1 MKILLCAI
9 NAKYIHS
16 NLAVY
21 SLRAYAERY
30 RDQIEIAEFT
40 INHYADDIME
50 EIYKK
55 KPDLL
60 AFSCYIWN
68 LEFVKKLIPEIHK
81 LLPDTVI
88 WVGGPEVSYDAVS
101 FLDEMPQAN
110 GVRQGKGSEAFWL
123 CSTII

>member
-68 LEFVKKLIPEIHK
+68 
-81 LLPDTVI
+81 
-88 WVGGPEVSYDAVS
+88 SS
-101 FLDEMPQAN
+101 RN
-110 GVRQGKGSEAFWL
+110 
-123 CSTII
+123 

>member
-55 KPDLL
+55 T
-60 AFSCYIWN
+60 Y
-68 LEFVKKLIPEIHK
+68 KLFCSGSSLRDKYLPQRRRNPHPEAYV
-81 LLPDTVI
+81 P
-88 WVGGPEVSYDAVS
+88 
-101 FLDEMPQAN
+101 
-110 GVRQGKGSEAFWL
+110 
-123 CSTII
+123 